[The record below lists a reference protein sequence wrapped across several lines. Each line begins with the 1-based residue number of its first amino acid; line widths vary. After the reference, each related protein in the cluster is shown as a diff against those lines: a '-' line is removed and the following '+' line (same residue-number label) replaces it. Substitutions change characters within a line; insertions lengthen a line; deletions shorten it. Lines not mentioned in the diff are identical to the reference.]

1 MAKSKSINE
10 IEEEVKY
17 LKGLEDKILKLA
29 KENGV
34 ESEYLFSTTFHR
46 YKMQL
51 KILADLEKSID
62 EEGMLVTKEY
72 VKGRKNV
79 YSNPAITEYNRTT
92 QIANN
97 TVATLLK
104 IIRNRKDE
112 NNNTNE
118 DDPLFEAINGVDV
131 DE

>member
-1 MAKSKSINE
+1 MEIKEMSKSKSL
-10 IEEEVKY
+10 EEQEQ
-17 LKGLEDKILKLA
+17 EILKLA

-34 ESEYLFSTTFHR
+34 ESEYLFSTTFQR
-46 YKMQL
+46 YKMKL
-51 KILADLEKSID
+51 KILSDLEKTI
-62 EEGMLVTKEY
+62 EAEGTLVTKEY
-72 VKGRKNV
+72 VKNRKNL

-112 NNNTNE
+112 NNSNNDE
-118 DDPLFEAINGVDV
+118 DPLFEAINGVDV

>member
-1 MAKSKSINE
+1 MSKNKTLRE
-10 IEEEVKY
+10 QEEE
-17 LKGLEDKILKLA
+17 IIKLA

-34 ESEYLFSTTFHR
+34 ESEYLFTTTFDR

-51 KILADLEKSID
+51 EILDNLKKSIND
-62 EEGMLVTKEY
+62 EGMLVTKEY

-79 YSNPAITEYNRTT
+79 YTNPAITEYNRTT

-104 IIRNRKDE
+104 IIRNRKDD

-118 DDPLFEAINGVDV
+118 DDPLFEAINGVGI

>member
-1 MAKSKSINE
+1 MAKSKTL
-10 IEEEVKY
+10 EEQEK
-17 LKGLEDKILKLA
+17 EILKLA

-51 KILADLEKSID
+51 KILADLEKTID
-62 EEGMLVTKEY
+62 EEGTLVTKEY
-72 VKGRKNV
+72 VKNRKNL

-104 IIRNRKDE
+104 IIRNRKGGIK
-112 NNNTNE
+112 NVYNC
-118 DDPLFEAINGVDV
+118 INFYGAT
-131 DE
+131 E

>member
-1 MAKSKSINE
+1 MGKSKT
-10 IEEEVKY
+10 
-17 LKGLEDKILKLA
+17 LEDQEKEILKLA

-34 ESEYLFSTTFHR
+34 ESEYLFSTTFQR

-51 KILADLEKSID
+51 KILADLEKTID
-62 EEGMLVTKEY
+62 EEGMLVKKEY
-72 VKGRKNV
+72 VKGRKNL
-79 YSNPAITEYNRTT
+79 YTNPAITEYNRTT

-112 NNNTNE
+112 NNSNNDE
-118 DDPLFEAINGVDV
+118 DPLFEAINGVGV

>member
-1 MAKSKSINE
+1 MAKIKSIE
-10 IEEEVKY
+10 EQEEE
-17 LKGLEDKILKLA
+17 ILKLA

-46 YKMQL
+46 YKVQL
-51 KILADLEKSID
+51 KVLSDLERTIE
-62 EEGMLVTKEY
+62 EEGMLVQKEY
-72 VKGRKNV
+72 VKGRKNL
-79 YSNPAITEYNRTT
+79 YTNPAITEYNRTT

-112 NNNTNE
+112 NNSNNDE
-118 DDPLFEAINGVDV
+118 DPLFEAINGVGV

>member
-1 MAKSKSINE
+1 MVKSKT
-10 IEEEVKY
+10 
-17 LKGLEDKILKLA
+17 LEDQEKEILKLA

-34 ESEYLFSTTFHR
+34 ESEYLFSTTFQR

-51 KILADLEKSID
+51 KILADLEKTID
-62 EEGMLVTKEY
+62 EEGMLVKKEY
-72 VKGRKNV
+72 VKGRKNL
-79 YSNPAITEYNRTT
+79 YTNPAITEYNRTT

-112 NNNTNE
+112 GNSNNDE
-118 DDPLFEAINGVDV
+118 DPLFEAINGVGV

>member
-1 MAKSKSINE
+1 MSKNKTLKE
-10 IEEEVKY
+10 QEEE
-17 LKGLEDKILKLA
+17 ILKLA

-34 ESEYLFSTTFHR
+34 ESEYLFTTTFDR

-51 KILADLEKSID
+51 EILDNLKKSIND
-62 EEGMLVTKEY
+62 EGMLVTKEY

-79 YSNPAITEYNRTT
+79 YTNPAITEYNRTT

-104 IIRNRKDE
+104 IIRNRKDD

-118 DDPLFEAINGVDV
+118 DDPLFEAINGVGV

>member
-1 MAKSKSINE
+1 MGKSKT
-10 IEEEVKY
+10 
-17 LKGLEDKILKLA
+17 LEDQEKEILKLA

-34 ESEYLFSTTFHR
+34 ESEYLFSTTFQR

-51 KILADLEKSID
+51 KILADLEKTID
-62 EEGMLVTKEY
+62 EEGMLVKKEY
-72 VKGRKNV
+72 VKGRKNL
-79 YSNPAITEYNRTT
+79 YTNPAITEYNRTT

-104 IIRNRKDE
+104 IIRNRKDD
-112 NNNTNE
+112 NNSSNDE
-118 DDPLFEAINGVDV
+118 DPLFEAINGVGV

>member
-1 MAKSKSINE
+1 MKKDKSSKESKSL
-10 IEEEVKY
+10 EEQEQ
-17 LKGLEDKILKLA
+17 EILKLA

-46 YKMQL
+46 YKVQL
-51 KILADLEKSID
+51 KVLADLEKTID
-62 EEGMLVTKEY
+62 DEGMLVKKEY
-72 VKGRKNV
+72 VKGRKNL
-79 YSNPAITEYNRTT
+79 YTNPAITEYNRTT

-104 IIRNRKDE
+104 IIRNRKED
-112 NNNTNE
+112 NNTNE
-118 DDPLFEAINGVDV
+118 EDPLFEAINGVDV

>member
-1 MAKSKSINE
+1 MAKSKSI
-10 IEEEVKY
+10 
-17 LKGLEDKILKLA
+17 EDQEQEILKLA

-46 YKMQL
+46 YKVQL
-51 KILADLEKSID
+51 KVLADLEKTID
-62 EEGMLVTKEY
+62 EEGMLVKKEY
-72 VKGRKNV
+72 VKGRKNL
-79 YSNPAITEYNRTT
+79 YTNPAITEYNRTT

-104 IIRNRKDE
+104 IIRNRKDD
-112 NNNTNE
+112 NNNNNDE
-118 DDPLFEAINGVDV
+118 DPLFEAINGVDV

>member
-1 MAKSKSINE
+1 MGKSKSLE
-10 IEEEVKY
+10 EQEEE
-17 LKGLEDKILKLA
+17 ILKLA

-34 ESEYLFSTTFHR
+34 ESQYLFSTTFHR
-46 YKMQL
+46 YKVQL
-51 KILADLEKSID
+51 RVLADLEKTID
-62 EEGMLVTKEY
+62 EEGMLVQKEY
-72 VKGRKNV
+72 VKGRKNL

-104 IIRNRKDE
+104 IIRNRKDD
-112 NNNTNE
+112 NNNNE
-118 DDPLFEAINGVDV
+118 DDPLMDAINGVGE

>member
-1 MAKSKSINE
+1 MKLMKWRIRKMAKSKSL
-10 IEEEVKY
+10 EEQEK
-17 LKGLEDKILKLA
+17 EILKLA

-46 YKMQL
+46 YKVQL
-51 KILADLEKSID
+51 KVLADLEKTID
-62 EEGMLVTKEY
+62 DEGMLVKKEY
-72 VKGRKNV
+72 VKGRKNL
-79 YSNPAITEYNRTT
+79 YTNPAITEYNRTT

-104 IIRNRKDE
+104 IIRNRKED
-112 NNNTNE
+112 NNTNE
-118 DDPLFEAINGVDV
+118 EDPLFEAINGVDV

>member
-1 MAKSKSINE
+1 MENKQMAKIKSIE
-10 IEEEVKY
+10 EQEEE
-17 LKGLEDKILKLA
+17 ILKLA

-46 YKMQL
+46 YKVQL
-51 KILADLEKSID
+51 KVLSDLEKTIE
-62 EEGMLVTKEY
+62 EEGMLVKKEY
-72 VKGRKNV
+72 VKGRKNL
-79 YSNPAITEYNRTT
+79 YTNPAITEYNRTT

-112 NNNTNE
+112 NNSNNDE
-118 DDPLFEAINGVDV
+118 DPLFEAINGVGV

>member
-1 MAKSKSINE
+1 MAKSKSIE
-10 IEEEVKY
+10 AQEEE
-17 LKGLEDKILKLA
+17 ILKLA
-29 KENGV
+29 QENGV

-46 YKMQL
+46 YKVQL
-51 KILADLEKSID
+51 KVLADLEKTID
-62 EEGMLVTKEY
+62 EEGMLVKKEY
-72 VKGRKNV
+72 VKGRKNL
-79 YSNPAITEYNRTT
+79 YTNPAITEYNRTT

-104 IIRNRKDE
+104 IIRNRKDD

-118 DDPLFEAINGVDV
+118 EDPLFEAINGVDV

>member
-1 MAKSKSINE
+1 MGKIKT
-10 IEEEVKY
+10 
-17 LKGLEDKILKLA
+17 LEDQEKEILKLA

-34 ESEYLFSTTFHR
+34 ESEYLFSTTFQR

-51 KILADLEKSID
+51 RILADLEKTID
-62 EEGMLVTKEY
+62 EEGMLVKKEY
-72 VKGRKNV
+72 VKGRKNL
-79 YSNPAITEYNRTT
+79 YTNPAITEYNRTT

-112 NNNTNE
+112 NNSNNDE
-118 DDPLFEAINGVDV
+118 DPLFEAINGVGV

>member
-1 MAKSKSINE
+1 MENEQMAKSKSIE
-10 IEEEVKY
+10 AQEEE
-17 LKGLEDKILKLA
+17 ILKLA
-29 KENGV
+29 QENGV

-46 YKMQL
+46 YKVQL
-51 KILADLEKSID
+51 KVLADLEKTID
-62 EEGMLVTKEY
+62 EEGMLVKKEY
-72 VKGRKNV
+72 VKGRKNL
-79 YSNPAITEYNRTT
+79 YTNPAITEYNRTT

-104 IIRNRKDE
+104 IIRNRKDD

-118 DDPLFEAINGVDV
+118 EDPLFEAINGVDV

>member
-1 MAKSKSINE
+1 MKKSKSLE
-10 IEEEVKY
+10 EQEEE
-17 LKGLEDKILKLA
+17 ILKLA

-34 ESEYLFSTTFHR
+34 ESEYLFSTTFQR

-51 KILADLEKSID
+51 KILADLEKTID
-62 EEGMLVTKEY
+62 EEGMLVKKEY
-72 VKGRKNV
+72 VKGRKNL
-79 YSNPAITEYNRTT
+79 YTNPAITEYNRTT

-104 IIRNRKDE
+104 IIRNRKED

-118 DDPLFEAINGVDV
+118 EDPLFEAINGVD
-131 DE
+131 DNE

>member
-1 MAKSKSINE
+1 MEIKPMAKSKS
-10 IEEEVKY
+10 
-17 LKGLEDKILKLA
+17 LEDQEKEILKLA

-34 ESEYLFSTTFHR
+34 ESQYLFSTTFHR
-46 YKMQL
+46 YKVQL
-51 KILADLEKSID
+51 QVLEELEKTIN
-62 EEGMLVTKEY
+62 EEGMLVKKEY
-72 VKGRKNV
+72 VKGRKNL

-112 NNNTNE
+112 NNNNNDE
-118 DDPLFEAINGVDV
+118 DPLFEAINGVGA

>member
-1 MAKSKSINE
+1 MAKSKSL
-10 IEEEVKY
+10 EEQEQ
-17 LKGLEDKILKLA
+17 EILKLA

-51 KILADLEKSID
+51 KILADLEKSIG

-112 NNNTNE
+112 GNNANE
-118 DDPLFEAINGVDV
+118 EDPLFEAINGVDE